1 MSNIDSATRS
11 GFFPNT
17 NNQSNRAGKSA
28 KSAFQKN
35 APERQQEIESL
46 TKRDAK
52 VDIGDTIKD
61 FAKIKRAVDA
71 APEVDN
77 SEKIARLKSQ
87 IQAGT
92 YKVDYDAIA
101 DKILAQEM

>member
-17 NNQSNRAGKSA
+17 NNQSTRPNKSA
-28 KSAFQKN
+28 KAAFHRN

-71 APEVDN
+71 APEIDN
-77 SEKIARLKSQ
+77 SEKIAKLRSQ
-87 IQAGT
+87 IQSGT

-101 DKILAQEM
+101 DKILSQEM

>member
-11 GFFPNT
+11 GFFPGT
-17 NNQSNRAGKSA
+17 NNQSARTNKSA
-28 KSAFQKN
+28 KAAFLKN
-35 APERQQEIESL
+35 APERQKEIEDL
-46 TKRDAK
+46 TKLDAK

-61 FAKIKRAVDA
+61 FAKIKRLVDS
-71 APEVDN
+71 APEIDN
-77 SEKIARLKSQ
+77 SEKIARLKAQ

-101 DKILAQEM
+101 DKILASEM